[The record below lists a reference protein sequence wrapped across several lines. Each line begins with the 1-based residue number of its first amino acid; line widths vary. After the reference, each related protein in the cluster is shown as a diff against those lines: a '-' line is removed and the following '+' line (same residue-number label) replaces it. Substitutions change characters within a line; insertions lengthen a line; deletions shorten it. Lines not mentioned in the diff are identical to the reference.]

1 MTVDCGTLG
10 VCWEKTRIGLY
21 LPNAGFALRTQLSTV
36 YCKLLFMYVAG
47 FLGTMNRVG
56 EYRNIL
62 RVERRAEACRV
73 LGPGVRA
80 AVWFHG
86 CSRGCAGCIAVEMN
100 QSEESENWRAD
111 ELAAWVKG
119 CVGIEG
125 VTLSGGEPLE
135 QDLGALGEFLHLVK
149 SDGRLGVIMFT
160 GYRLEKLGEEIRREV
175 LPWLDVL
182 VDGPYVEA
190 LDDSRDLR
198 GSSNQRIHF
207 LTTRYKGMQGSFY
220 GPECRNIEISLAL
233 DNRVVINGIPPRG
246 LMEALNKSLH
256 DNGYGLSFENR
267 SKQP

>member
-1 MTVDCGTLG
+1 
-10 VCWEKTRIGLY
+10 
-21 LPNAGFALRTQLSTV
+21 
-36 YCKLLFMYVAG
+36 
-47 FLGTMNRVG
+47 MNSVE

-62 RVERRAEACRV
+62 RVARHADACRV

-80 AVWFHG
+80 VVWFHG
-86 CSRGCAGCIAVEMN
+86 CSRGCAGCIAAEMN
-100 QSEESENWRAD
+100 QSDEVENWRAD
-111 ELAAWVKG
+111 ELAAWVNG

-135 QDLGALGEFLHLVK
+135 QDLVALGTFLRLVK

-160 GYRLEKLGEEIRREV
+160 GYRLGELCDEARNEV

-207 LTTRYKGMQGSFY
+207 LTTRYQAVQGSFF
-220 GPECRNIEISLAL
+220 GTECRNVEISLAL
-233 DNRVVINGIPPRG
+233 YNRVTINGIPPRG